1 MYRFVTAF
9 VFVVLCYGASSK
21 CFAQQE
27 LRASAI
33 SLVPP
38 AHAAIETA
46 TEFNERIYAVHT
58 GGGLMSY
65 SQTLG
70 DAQRVEFFR
79 GKAVSKVYVYDAVM
93 FVVTFDGEYYST
105 TNGIDYTALNVQ
117 ARLECRMPDMQPYI
131 WTSTGLVTVSV
142 SSGSV
147 NVVPVSS
154 ISCPP
159 TVTSFVVVGDT
170 ILAKPLST
178 SNSASENEIKRWH
191 VSGDTLPT
199 LIPDSLPQD
208 GYSQLVILSNGWLGA
223 IRYFDVFVSDPREGA
238 GSKWSAIPDPL
249 IMIRPLRI
257 RRLHPATLPLSRTV
271 IEWDNPTN
279 QAPEFYWY
287 VNNSSTVERV
297 NTPSIAPITYP
308 SCIVHLGDAL
318 VVGAS
323 ENNIVVAPD
332 SIYRQPLQTPVINKT
347 LNLSGHFTNGR
358 PVLLTPLSTPPPVN
372 TTVVAGFTDAG
383 VLYPFGPRQSDIVV
397 SRVLDVIHESNR
409 VFLLTG
415 AGMLKYYVQFD
426 SLRQLTEAGLNL
438 SSNEAAAI
446 VYDDTLILISP
457 RRIRVSTNGGDD
469 WLVRIAPRLFRGAQ
483 TAFKVGDYIVA
494 QGVDGIATMSIQD
507 ILEEDTVDATM
518 WYPRNGLTM
527 CLAGSVGSRA
537 TIVIGH
543 PRGNIQPNFHID
555 TFTVYALDPATARRD
570 SVNVVLGQPVFSN
583 FTAFW
588 LQDTLRIV
596 NMAAGRHIDVVGS
609 NVVRDVYYT
618 HSPLLA
624 TGYYGDVRILPDSSG
639 YIVFYRGY
647 ATAEI
652 VQLFPADTTTSVDN
666 GHIDYMVN
674 EMYAEMY
681 IEGVSPNPSR
691 DQFNVV
697 IGRHPQADPG
707 SAQLRL
713 HDINGNLVTDLSTM
727 LDPQQ
732 THGTK
737 HTVEVISKDLPA
749 GTYLITIENRGRKDV
764 KIVKIVR

>member
-1 MYRFVTAF
+1 MTAF

-27 LRASAI
+27 LRASAV

-38 AHAAIETA
+38 EHAAIETA
-46 TEFNERIYAVHT
+46 TEFNERVYAVHT

-65 SQTLG
+65 SPTLG
-70 DAQRVEFFR
+70 DAQPVEFFR

-93 FVVTFDGEYYST
+93 FVVTFNGEYYST

-170 ILAKPLST
+170 ILATPLVT
-178 SNSASENEIKRWH
+178 TNTTIRNVIQRWH
-191 VSGDTLPT
+191 MRGDTLPPVVPEN
-199 LIPDSLPQD
+199 LAPVQFSDFAL
-208 GYSQLVILSNGWLGA
+208 LSNGLIAG
-223 IRYFDVFVSDPREGA
+223 IRLMHIYVSDPRKGA
-238 GSKWSAIPDPL
+238 GIHWQQLMDPVL
-249 IMIRPLRI
+249 ENEPLFV
-257 RRLHPATLPLSRTV
+257 RRMFPATIARKPTV
-271 IEWDNPTN
+271 LL
-279 QAPEFYWY
+279 
-287 VNNSSTVERV
+287 
-297 NTPSIAPITYP
+297 YP
-308 SCIVHLGDAL
+308 SAMSDPPTYFRVHDTSSSVDVVSLPRSGLESSPSTFVCIERGYLIGSN
-318 VVGAS
+318 GS
-323 ENNIVVAPD
+323 SIVVTND
-332 SIYRQPLQTPVINKT
+332 SIYRQQHQTPVV
-347 LNLSGHFTNGR
+347 NLMSDLYGHLTNGR
-358 PVLLTPLSTPPPVN
+358 QVLISARDTADSIARVVLT
-372 TTVVAGFTDAG
+372 AFTDSDIS
-383 VLYPFGPRQSDIVV
+383 YPFGRKLTDIPIKDVFE
-397 SRVLDVIHESNR
+397 VIHDRTR
-409 VFLLTG
+409 VYLMTNVGLVEYDVVADT
-415 AGMLKYYVQFD
+415 LQPLFD
-426 SLRQLTEAGLNL
+426 DQQEILRGTASVLVFG
-438 SSNEAAAI
+438 
-446 VYDDTLILISP
+446 DTLIVITQ
-457 RRIRVSTNGGDD
+457 RKVNVSTNGGND
-469 WLVRIAPRLFRGAQ
+469 WSVRVAPRLFRGAQ
-483 TAFKVGDYIVA
+483 TAFKVGDYVVA

-507 ILEEDTVDATM
+507 ILEKDTVDATM

-527 CLAGSVGSRA
+527 CLAGTVGSRA

-543 PRGNIQPNFHID
+543 PRVNIQPNFHVD

-570 SVNVVLGQPVFSN
+570 SVNVVLEQPVFSN

-596 NMAAGRHIDVVGS
+596 NMAAGRQIDVVGS

-666 GHIDYMVN
+666 GHIDQVVN
-674 EMYAEMY
+674 DMYAEMY
-681 IEGVSPNPSR
+681 IDGVWPNPSR
-691 DQFNVV
+691 GQFNVV
-697 IGRHPQADPG
+697 IGRHPQADPA

-713 HDINGNLVTDLSTM
+713 YDINGNLVTDLTTM

-737 HTVEVISKDLPA
+737 HTVEVTSKDLPA